1 MAPIQHCRI
10 DSRLTALVKITRGLL
25 SVYSHGLMAGDVV
38 RTQKDSFCFK
48 LACPL
53 SVYPFSREQLF
64 SGTIYLLLFL
74 ANTAL

>member
-10 DSRLTALVKITRGLL
+10 DSRLTALFKITRGLL
-25 SVYSHGLMAGDVV
+25 SVYSHGPLAGHVV
-38 RTQKDSFCFK
+38 RTQKVSSCYK

-53 SVYPFSREQLF
+53 SDYSFSREQLF
-64 SGTIYLLLFL
+64 SGKIYLLLSL